1 MKTTADT
8 VNYGKTSKLE
18 RYNWTIQD
26 QPGQMQM
33 IAKGDLQIDHLYQ
46 RHANEDKLKAIARD
60 WSWIACGA
68 ITVAD
73 RGGVLFVVDG
83 QHRVLAARR
92 RIDII
97 DMPCVVF
104 KTHEAKQE
112 AKGFLT
118 AQTQRKPMYA
128 LEKFKALLVIEDKAA
143 QLVQKLIDVSGITIG
158 TKSSTNSVMCIG
170 VLIRAA
176 NSNAEI
182 LNNLWPLIISVC
194 EGRALHER
202 IVEGLIYIEK
212 HMPNGASLMDNEW
225 QRRVK
230 KTGADALLDGAV
242 KASAFFSR
250 GGEKVW
256 AAGMIEAINRNH
268 RNRLVIE

>member
-8 VNYGKTSKLE
+8 VNYGKISKLE

-46 RHANEDKLKAIARD
+46 RYASEDKLKAIARD

-73 RGGVLFVVDG
+73 REGVLFVVDG

-143 QLVQKLIDVSGITIG
+143 QLVQKLIDVSGRTIG

-230 KTGADALLDGAV
+230 KTGADALLDGAA